1 MDKVQVLEDSYYNW
15 LKNDGISFSKIDK
28 DYIAI
33 DTPFL
38 DKQYDNI
45 SLYARFIDKETVE
58 LSDFGYTLFNLEEQG
73 IILSKKA
80 KTKWNIFQ
88 NVLQDFGITLD
99 NNTLFI
105 KTSVDKFPIAKSR
118 MLQAILRIN
127 DISYLSD
134 NNLHQSFNDLL
145 NDWLKKN
152 SILFTYN
159 IEVPNNDG
167 ISSHFD
173 FSIPTKSGEEKLVK
187 TSTRP
192 NDLTQ
197 AKVFNYDVQATE
209 PVRSNA
215 EFIFLLDNYSGKT
228 KEIKPDTRATALR
241 NLDSQ
246 KAKVIGYDELL
257 NESAILSN

>member
-1 MDKVQVLEDSYYNW
+1 MDKVQLLKNSYYNW
-15 LKNDGISFSKIDK
+15 LKDDGLSFFKIDD

-45 SLYARFIDKETVE
+45 SLYARFINNDTVE
-58 LSDFGYTLFNLEEQG
+58 LSDFGYTLFNLEEEG
-73 IILSKKA
+73 IFLSKRA
-80 KTKWNIFQ
+80 KTTWNIFQ
-88 NVLQDFGITLD
+88 KVLQDFGITFE
-99 NNTLFI
+99 NNTLLI
-105 KTSVDKFPIAKSR
+105 RTSINKFPVAKSR

-127 DISYLSD
+127 DISYLNS
-134 NNLHQSFNDLL
+134 NNLRQSFNELL
-145 NDWLKKN
+145 NNWLKKN

-159 IEVPNNDG
+159 IEVPNSDG

-173 FSIPTKSGEEKLVK
+173 FSIPTKSGAEKLVK

-209 PVRSNA
+209 PVRNNA
-215 EFIFLLDNYSGKT
+215 QFIFLLDNYSGKT
-228 KEIKPDTRATALR
+228 KTINSDTRTTALR
-241 NLDSQ
+241 NLNPQ
-246 KAKVIGYDELL
+246 KAEVVGYNELL
-257 NESAILSN
+257 SKKAILSN